1 MILVRKYIEKYW
13 KSMKNSWKSMKNSWN
28 SLHPPFKRSI
38 FLTKYQVLG
47 LGLWC
52 LTPLS
57 TIFQIYRGCQFY
69 WWRKPEY
76 LEKTTN
82 LLQVTDKLYH
92 IMLYQVHFA
101 WTESELI
108 TLVVIGTDCIGSYKS
123 NYHTIMTTTAPFRIR
138 MSEENSWNHLCK
150 FYILQNI
157 AFILL
162 FFN

>member
-82 LLQVTDKLYH
+82 LLQV
-92 IMLYQVHFA
+92 
-101 WTESELI
+101 ELI

-157 AFILL
+157 VFILL

>member
-1 MILVRKYIEKYW
+1 
-13 KSMKNSWKSMKNSWN
+13 MKNSWN

-82 LLQVTDKLYH
+82 LLQV
-92 IMLYQVHFA
+92 
-101 WTESELI
+101 ELI

-123 NYHTIMTTTAPFRIR
+123 NYIFHWF
-138 MSEENSWNHLCK
+138 SVF
-150 FYILQNI
+150 FYIFSNQNHPWTWKQLQENNI
-157 AFILL
+157 AKALHFFVSYFQNTQSFLSTYRSLL
-162 FFN
+162 FFHINNS

>member
-82 LLQVTDKLYH
+82 LLQV
-92 IMLYQVHFA
+92 
-101 WTESELI
+101 ELI

-123 NYHTIMTTTAPFRIR
+123 NYHTIMITTAPFRIR

-157 AFILL
+157 VFILL

>member
-1 MILVRKYIEKYW
+1 MIQKNVGLLRCCFLVIFFKLKKY
-13 KSMKNSWKSMKNSWN
+13 WKSMKNSWN

-82 LLQVTDKLYH
+82 LLQV
-92 IMLYQVHFA
+92 
-101 WTESELI
+101 ELI